1 MSEIDFTLY
10 TMPIV
15 LISAL
20 ALATI
25 IWKAKKKSAAVGST
39 MENAGIWIY
48 EKINNSRIL
57 IGVLALIILTAISMR
72 LNYIQG
78 LWTANDPESEMLLPA
93 GYATLDASLIFF
105 LAMLVIGIHSKLLRG
120 LTVVWCIVLM
130 SLSLWSS
137 FSFTVAV
144 DERGTESAISDR
156 IEQLKDN
163 LVTEK
168 KTVETWQDKLDKT
181 SWLSSSHGAKLS
193 NAQLKRDATQSE
205 INSLNI
211 SNTPAALAVFDKV
224 ENMIGGG
231 IASETLRLIV
241 RFIWSNAIVITPLL
255 MVLVLA
261 SEMKRSFGQKKKIK

>member
-1 MSEIDFTLY
+1 MSEIDFTPF

-15 LISAL
+15 LISSLVIAS
-20 ALATI
+20 I
-25 IWKAKKKSAAVGST
+25 VWKATRKSTASGST

-48 EKINNSRIL
+48 QKINNSRIL
-57 IGVLALIILTAISMR
+57 IGVIALIILTAISMR

-78 LWTANDPESEMLLPA
+78 LWTASDPESQMLLPA

-105 LAMLVIGIHSKLLRG
+105 LAMLVIGIHSRFIRCV
-120 LTVVWCIVLM
+120 TVVWCIVLM

-137 FSFTVAV
+137 FSFTIAV
-144 DERGTESAISDR
+144 DERGNENAIKDR
-156 IEQLKDN
+156 IEQLEDN

-168 KTVETWQDKLDKT
+168 ETVVTWQDKLNKT
-181 SWLSSSHGAKLS
+181 SWLSSSHGAKLN
-193 NAQLKRDATQSE
+193 NAESKRDATQAE

-224 ENMIGGG
+224 EEMFPSLVE
-231 IASETLRLIV
+231 SETLRLII

-261 SEMKRSFGQKKKIK
+261 SEMKRSFGQKKK